1 VTLHA
6 HDGGFTLLELLVAVT
21 LLALLSVALVAGLRF
36 GTRIWDKAETSDVDT
51 NAVRAA
57 QKRVALDLVRIYPK
71 LVVVNATD
79 SFIDFMGT
87 PQRMEFLS
95 TTDRP
100 DGQMTRI
107 ALSAANDDHGVT
119 MQYDTLPELA
129 RTSAAGTQEML
140 LRHLRSI
147 EFAYFGASQGEKSP
161 AWHSTWQHEKG
172 LPLLVRIRAATPH
185 ANVSFSEMVVHPKI
199 AADLSCVYDPVVR
212 TCQGR
217 R

>member
-1 VTLHA
+1 MTLHA
-6 HDGGFTLLELLVAVT
+6 SDAGFTLLELLVAVT
-21 LLALLSVALVAGLRF
+21 LLALLSVALVAGMRF

-57 QKRVALDLVRIYPK
+57 QKRVALDLTRLYPK
-71 LVVVNATD
+71 LVVEGATD
-79 SFIDFMGT
+79 SFIDFTGT

-107 ALSAANDDHGVT
+107 ALSAANDDRGVA
-119 MQYDTLPELA
+119 MHYDTLPELA
-129 RTSAAGTQEML
+129 RTNAAGTQEVL

-147 EFAYFGASQGEKSP
+147 DFAYFGASGDEKTP
-161 AWHSTWQHEKG
+161 AWHASWQHEKS

-185 ANVSFSEMVVHPKI
+185 ANVSFSEMVVRPKI
-199 AADLSCVYDPVVR
+199 AADLSCIYDPITR